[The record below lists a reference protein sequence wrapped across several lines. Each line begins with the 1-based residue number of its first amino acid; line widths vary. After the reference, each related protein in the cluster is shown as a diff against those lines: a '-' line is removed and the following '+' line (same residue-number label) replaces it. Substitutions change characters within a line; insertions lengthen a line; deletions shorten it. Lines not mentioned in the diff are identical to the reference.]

1 MACGTGRGGGGVGGA
16 EGMLPLLLNYT
27 YIRASFIYITLFIYS
42 PPNLSLQ
49 YLNQSL
55 YFECIWRSGNE
66 SMSPVDM

>member
-1 MACGTGRGGGGVGGA
+1 
-16 EGMLPLLLNYT
+16 MLPLLLNYT
-27 YIRASFIYITLFIYS
+27 YIHASFIYITLFIYS

-66 SMSPVDM
+66 STSPVDM